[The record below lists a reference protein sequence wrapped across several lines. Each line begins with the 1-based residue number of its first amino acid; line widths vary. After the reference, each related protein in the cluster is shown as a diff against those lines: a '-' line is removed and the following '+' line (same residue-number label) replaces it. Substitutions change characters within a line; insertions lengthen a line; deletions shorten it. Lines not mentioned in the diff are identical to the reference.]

1 MPQQS
6 LIECL
11 LDLGR
16 AGCQGNAS
24 DFSCWARFS
33 GAAGA
38 ENSAESI
45 LNTLVDQGKFRH
57 ADGEYLFSGPLSFP
71 AKVEYRVSGL
81 LQEAPIQMV
90 RSCLDSFL
98 RFHRA
103 SEDEVIDVSIATTEA
118 MENAVKYSDHQPINV
133 GYWIDGHTFHIKIV
147 NTLREVKP
155 EADIEAGKYSSSY
168 TLMRGMMVMVK
179 LFDDVNI
186 DISEEK
192 NEAVFSAHK
201 KLAG

>member
-1 MPQQS
+1 MPHQS
-6 LIECL
+6 LIDCL
-11 LDLGR
+11 LDLGK

-24 DFSCWARFS
+24 DFACWARFC
-33 GAAGA
+33 GAPGA
-38 ENSAESI
+38 DGGVQSV
-45 LNTLVDQGKFRH
+45 LDTLVGQGKFRH
-57 ADGEYLFSGPLSFP
+57 ADAEYLFAGPLAFP
-71 AKVEYRVSGL
+71 PKVEYMVSGL

-90 RSCLDSFL
+90 RSRLDSFL

-201 KLAG
+201 KLTG

>member
-6 LIECL
+6 LIDCL
-11 LDLGR
+11 LDLGK

-24 DFSCWARFS
+24 DFSCWARFC
-33 GAAGA
+33 GAPEAKDSVNGVL
-38 ENSAESI
+38 ES
-45 LNTLVDQGKFRH
+45 LVSQGKFRV
-57 ADGEYLFSGPLSFP
+57 ADTEFFFAGPFSFP
-71 AKVEYRVSGL
+71 SKVEYRVSGV

-90 RSCLDSFL
+90 RSRLDSFL